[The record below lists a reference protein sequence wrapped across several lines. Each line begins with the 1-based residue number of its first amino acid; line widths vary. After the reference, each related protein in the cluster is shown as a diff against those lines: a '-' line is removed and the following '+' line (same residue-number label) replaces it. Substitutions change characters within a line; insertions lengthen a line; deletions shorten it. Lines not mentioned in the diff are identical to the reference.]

1 MRNANERP
9 LDSGLY
15 TRLLDVQMSEADR
28 QDAIRY
34 LQQAERIVGTFM
46 WISDK
51 LAGLG
56 HAFLKPS
63 LKH

>member
-9 LDSGLY
+9 LDSGIY
-15 TRLLDVQMSEADR
+15 ARLREVQMSEADR
-28 QDAIRY
+28 ENAMKALR
-34 LQQAERIVGTFM
+34 QAEQIAGTFV
-46 WISDK
+46 WLKEK
-51 LAGLG
+51 LADLG